1 MKDAVILGLLL
12 DGLLTLRAWL
22 CLPGWKLRRY
32 FCPCF
37 PVWLHLLDA
46 AFFIC
51 LLTGRLRKVRIIMQT
66 RVAIIGIIVENPGSV
81 SRLNEIL
88 HEYGQYIIGRM
99 GIPYRE
105 KGINIISIAIDA
117 PQDVISSLAGK
128 VGRLDG
134 VQAKTAYSSILSDEA
149 SR

>member
-37 PVWLHLLDA
+37 PVWLHLLNA

-88 HEYGQYIIGRM
+88 HEYGEHIIGRM
-99 GIPYRE
+99 GIPYPKKE
-105 KGINIISIAIDA
+105 IAIISIALDA
-117 PQDVISSLAGK
+117 PQEVISAMTGK
-128 VGRLDG
+128 IGRLKG
-134 VQAKTAYSSILSDEA
+134 VSTKTAYSSF
-149 SR
+149 